1 MSSRIENQQISE
13 TIQVHGLISGASIGT
28 WQEDYLLSALD
39 FEHIK
44 NGKPV
49 TFNWANSILLATV
62 GFGFNILGKGAT
74 TLAGVEQQ
82 IYIGE
87 WIALGAG
94 VAISIVLYFVGLAL
108 PNDRKRVMKEIKEH
122 FNTAPKH
129 RQVVPGENE

>member
-13 TIQVHGLISGASIGT
+13 TIPVHGLISGASIGT
-28 WQEDYLLSALD
+28 WQADYPLTALD

-94 VAISIVLYFVGLAL
+94 VAISIILYIVGLAL

-122 FNTAPKH
+122 FNTAPKQ
-129 RQVVPGENE
+129 R

>member
-13 TIQVHGLISGASIGT
+13 TIPVHGLISGASIGT
-28 WQEDYLLSALD
+28 WQADYPLTALD

-62 GFGFNILGKGAT
+62 GFGFNILAKGAT

-82 IYIGE
+82 VYIGE

-94 VAISIVLYFVGLAL
+94 VAISIVLYLVGLAL

-122 FNTAPKH
+122 FNTAPKQ

>member
-1 MSSRIENQQISE
+1 MSSRIENQQIIE
-13 TIQVHGLISGASIGT
+13 TIPVHGLISGASIGT
-28 WQEDYLLSALD
+28 WQADYPLTALD

-62 GFGFNILGKGAT
+62 GFGFNILAKGAT

-82 IYIGE
+82 VYIGE

-94 VAISIVLYFVGLAL
+94 VAISIVLYLVGLAL
-108 PNDRKRVMKEIKEH
+108 PNDRKRVMKDIKEH
-122 FNTAPKH
+122 FNSAPKQ

>member
-13 TIQVHGLISGASIGT
+13 TIPVHGLISGASIGT
-28 WQEDYLLSALD
+28 WQADYPLTALD

-74 TLAGVEQQ
+74 TIAGVEQQ

-87 WIALGAG
+87 WIALGA
-94 VAISIVLYFVGLAL
+94 LLR
-108 PNDRKRVMKEIKEH
+108 N
-122 FNTAPKH
+122 
-129 RQVVPGENE
+129 